1 MNEDIKSDS
10 KNLIAFLSSEKYSES
25 KDVLNSLPAYETALI
40 IESSPPKKRA
50 LIWQLIEESKEG
62 EILKNLSND
71 VRETVLTYMDPEE
84 VAIVTKDLEPDEI
97 ADILQDLPEQIMKE
111 VIEKMSHQNKDILER
126 VLKYPEDSAGGLM
139 NTDFIVVR
147 PYHSVELVLRYLRIK
162 NSIPLSTDN
171 LFVVSRNN
179 KFRGVLPISNLIT
192 SAPTENI
199 KNIMVETSPLNAEIK
214 SDEVIKIFER
224 DDLISAPVIDEKNN
238 LIGRITFD
246 DVIDKIK
253 SDADVSLKQF
263 SGLSGDTFEKTS
275 VAIKTRGIWL
285 GINLLTAIIASSVI
299 NLFKET
305 IEEVIF
311 LAVLM
316 PIIASMGGVA
326 ATQTLTI
333 TVRGLALGQI
343 MSTNYLYLLSR
354 EITVGVVNGFF
365 WALVLGLIS
374 FFWFGEL
381 TITLIILLSMVINLF
396 MAVISGMGIPI
407 LLKFFK
413 LDPAIAGSVIV
424 TTITDVVGF
433 MSFLGL
439 ATLFYG

>member
-71 VRETVLTYMDPEE
+71 VRETVLSYMDSEE

-111 VIEKMSHQNKDILER
+111 VIEKMSYQNKDILER

-199 KNIMVETSPLNAEIK
+199 KNIMIEKSALNAEIK

-381 TITLIILLSMVINLF
+381 TITIIILLSMVINLF

>member
-1 MNEDIKSDS
+1 MNEKSKSHTHDVLEIL
-10 KNLIAFLSSEKYSES
+10 KKGKYSES
-25 KDVLNSLPAYETALI
+25 KEIFNSLPAYEISLI
-40 IESSPPKKRA
+40 IESSPPKRRA
-50 LIWQLIEESKEG
+50 LIWQLIEEKNEG
-62 EILKNLSND
+62 EILKNLSDD
-71 VRETVLTYMDPEE
+71 VRETVLSYMDPNEL
-84 VAIVTKDLEPDEI
+84 ATVTKDLEPDEI
-97 ADILQDLPEQIMKE
+97 ADILQDLPKQIMKE
-111 VIEKMSHQNKDILER
+111 VLDKMSYQNKDILET

-192 SAPTENI
+192 NSPNEI
-199 KNIMVETSPLNAEIK
+199 VKNIMLEKNALNAEIK
-214 SDEVIKIFER
+214 SSEVIKIFER
-224 DDLISAPVIDEKNN
+224 DDLISAPVVDQENN

-253 SDADVSLKQF
+253 SDADGSLKQF

-275 VAIKTRGIWL
+275 SAIKSRGFWL
-285 GINLLTAIIASSVI
+285 GINLFTAIIASSVI
-299 NLFKET
+299 NLFKDT

-343 MSTNYLYLLSR
+343 MSSNYFYLLSR
-354 EITVGVVNGFF
+354 EITVGIVNGIF
-365 WALVLGLIS
+365 WSLILGLIS
-374 FFWFGEL
+374 FFWFNEI
-381 TITLIILLSMVINLF
+381 TIALIILLSMVMNLF
-396 MAVISGMGIPI
+396 MAVISGMGIPLI
-407 LLKFFK
+407 LKFLK

-433 MSFLGL
+433 LSFLGL
-439 ATLFYG
+439 ATLFYS

>member
-1 MNEDIKSDS
+1 MNEKSKSHTHDVLEIL
-10 KNLIAFLSSEKYSES
+10 KKGKYSES
-25 KDVLNSLPAYETALI
+25 KEIFNSLPAYEISLI
-40 IESSPPKKRA
+40 IESSPPKRRA
-50 LIWQLIEESKEG
+50 LIWQLIEEKNEG
-62 EILKNLSND
+62 EILKNLSDD
-71 VRETVLTYMDPEE
+71 VRETVLSYMDPNEL
-84 VAIVTKDLEPDEI
+84 ATVTKDLEPDEI
-97 ADILQDLPEQIMKE
+97 ADILQDLPKQIMKE
-111 VIEKMSHQNKDILER
+111 VLDKMSYQNKDILET

-192 SAPTENI
+192 NSPNEII
-199 KNIMVETSPLNAEIK
+199 KNIMLEKNALNAEIK
-214 SDEVIKIFER
+214 SSEVIKIFER
-224 DDLISAPVIDEKNN
+224 DDLISAPVVDQENN

-253 SDADVSLKQF
+253 SEADGSLKQF

-275 VAIKTRGIWL
+275 SAIKSRGFWL
-285 GINLLTAIIASSVI
+285 GINLFTAIIASSVI
-299 NLFKET
+299 NLFKDT

-343 MSTNYLYLLSR
+343 MSSNYFYLLSR
-354 EITVGVVNGFF
+354 EITVGIVNGIF
-365 WALVLGLIS
+365 WSLILGLIS
-374 FFWFGEL
+374 FFWFNEI
-381 TITLIILLSMVINLF
+381 TIALIILLSMVMNLF
-396 MAVISGMGIPI
+396 MAVISGMGIPLI
-407 LLKFFK
+407 LKFLK

-433 MSFLGL
+433 LSFLGL
-439 ATLFYG
+439 ATLFYS

>member
-1 MNEDIKSDS
+1 MNEDIKSNS
-10 KNLIAFLSSEKYSES
+10 KNLIAFLGSEKYAES

-71 VRETVLTYMDPEE
+71 VRETVLSYMDPEE

-214 SDEVIKIFER
+214 SNEVIKIFER

-253 SDADVSLKQF
+253 SDADDSLKQF

>member
-111 VIEKMSHQNKDILER
+111 VIEKMSYQNKDILER

-253 SDADVSLKQF
+253 SDADDSLKQF

>member
-1 MNEDIKSDS
+1 MNEKSKSNTHDVLEIL
-10 KNLIAFLSSEKYSES
+10 KKGKYSES
-25 KDVLNSLPAYETALI
+25 KEIFNSLPAYEISLI
-40 IESSPPKKRA
+40 IESSPPKRRA
-50 LIWQLIEESKEG
+50 LIWQLIEEKNEG
-62 EILKNLSND
+62 EILKNLSDD
-71 VRETVLTYMDPEE
+71 VRETVLSYMDPNEL
-84 VAIVTKDLEPDEI
+84 ATVTKDLEPDEI
-97 ADILQDLPEQIMKE
+97 ADILQDLPKQIMKE
-111 VIEKMSHQNKDILER
+111 VLDKMSYQNKDILET

-192 SAPTENI
+192 NSPNEI
-199 KNIMVETSPLNAEIK
+199 VKNIMLEKNALNAEIK
-214 SDEVIKIFER
+214 SSEVIKIFER
-224 DDLISAPVIDEKNN
+224 DDLISAPVVDQENN

-253 SDADVSLKQF
+253 SEADGSLKQF

-275 VAIKTRGIWL
+275 SAIKSRGFWL
-285 GINLLTAIIASSVI
+285 GINLFTAIIASSVI
-299 NLFKET
+299 NLFKDT

-333 TVRGLALGQI
+333 TVRGLALGQT
-343 MSTNYLYLLSR
+343 MSSNYFYLLSR
-354 EITVGVVNGFF
+354 EITVGIVNGIF
-365 WALVLGLIS
+365 WSLILGLIS
-374 FFWFGEL
+374 FFWFNEI
-381 TITLIILLSMVINLF
+381 TIALIILLSMVMNLF
-396 MAVISGMGIPI
+396 MAVISGMGIPLI
-407 LLKFFK
+407 LKFLK

-433 MSFLGL
+433 LSFLGL
-439 ATLFYG
+439 ATLFYS

>member
-10 KNLIAFLSSEKYSES
+10 KNLIAFLGSEKYAES

-71 VRETVLTYMDPEE
+71 VRETVLSYMDSEE

-111 VIEKMSHQNKDILER
+111 VIEKMSYQNKDILER

-199 KNIMVETSPLNAEIK
+199 KNIMVEKNALNAEIK

-374 FFWFGEL
+374 YFWFGEL

-413 LDPAIAGSVIV
+413 IDPAIAGSVVV

>member
-10 KNLIAFLSSEKYSES
+10 KNLIAFLGSEKYAES

-50 LIWQLIEESKEG
+50 LIWQLIDESKEG

-71 VRETVLTYMDPEE
+71 VRETVLSYMDSEE

-111 VIEKMSHQNKDILER
+111 VIEKMSYQNKDILER

-199 KNIMVETSPLNAEIK
+199 KNIMVEKNALNAEIK

-253 SDADVSLKQF
+253 SDSDVSLKQF

-374 FFWFGEL
+374 YFWFGEF

>member
-10 KNLIAFLSSEKYSES
+10 KNLIAFLSSEKYAES

-50 LIWQLIEESKEG
+50 LIWQLIDESKEG

-71 VRETVLTYMDPEE
+71 VRETVLSYMDPEE

-111 VIEKMSHQNKDILER
+111 VIEKMSYQNKDILER

-199 KNIMVETSPLNAEIK
+199 KNIMVEKSALNAEIK
-214 SDEVIKIFER
+214 SNEVIKIFER

-253 SDADVSLKQF
+253 SDADISLKQF

-374 FFWFGEL
+374 YFWFGEL

>member
-10 KNLIAFLSSEKYSES
+10 KNLIAFLGSEKYAES

-71 VRETVLTYMDPEE
+71 VRETVLSYMDSEE

-111 VIEKMSHQNKDILER
+111 VIEKMSYQNKDILER

-199 KNIMVETSPLNAEIK
+199 KNIMVEKSALNAEIK

-253 SDADVSLKQF
+253 SDADDSLKQF

-374 FFWFGEL
+374 YFWFGEF

>member
-1 MNEDIKSDS
+1 MNEDFKSDS
-10 KNLIAFLSSEKYSES
+10 KNLVEFLSSEKYSES

-71 VRETVLTYMDPEE
+71 VRETVLSYMDPEE
-84 VAIVTKDLEPDEI
+84 VALVTKDLEPDEI

-111 VIEKMSHQNKDILER
+111 VIEKMSYQNKDILEK

-192 SAPTENI
+192 SSPIEII
-199 KNIMVETSPLNAEIK
+199 KNIMVEKRALSAEIK

-263 SGLSGDTFEKTS
+263 SGLSSDTFEKTS

-374 FFWFGEL
+374 YFWFGEL
-381 TITLIILLSMVINLF
+381 TITFIILLSMIINLF

>member
-1 MNEDIKSDS
+1 MNGDIKSES
-10 KNLIAFLSSEKYSES
+10 KNLIAFLGSEKYAES

-71 VRETVLTYMDPEE
+71 VRETVLSYMDPEE

-111 VIEKMSHQNKDILER
+111 VIEKMSHQNKDILEK

-199 KNIMVETSPLNAEIK
+199 KNIMIEKSALNAEIK

-374 FFWFGEL
+374 YFWFGEL

-413 LDPAIAGSVIV
+413 IDPAIAGSVVV

>member
-1 MNEDIKSDS
+1 MNEDIKSNS
-10 KNLIAFLSSEKYSES
+10 KNLIAFLGSEKYAES

-71 VRETVLTYMDPEE
+71 VRETVLSYMDPEE

>member
-10 KNLIAFLSSEKYSES
+10 KNLIAFLGSEKYAES

-71 VRETVLTYMDPEE
+71 VRETVLSYMDPEE

-111 VIEKMSHQNKDILER
+111 VIEKMSHQNKDILEK

-199 KNIMVETSPLNAEIK
+199 KNIMVEKSALNAEIK

-253 SDADVSLKQF
+253 SDADDSLKQF

-374 FFWFGEL
+374 YFWFGEL

-413 LDPAIAGSVIV
+413 IDPAIAGSVVV

>member
-1 MNEDIKSDS
+1 MNEKSKSHTHDVLEIL
-10 KNLIAFLSSEKYSES
+10 KKGKYSES
-25 KDVLNSLPAYETALI
+25 KEIFNSLPAYEISLI
-40 IESSPPKKRA
+40 IESSPPKRRA
-50 LIWQLIEESKEG
+50 LIWQPIEEKNEG
-62 EILKNLSND
+62 EILKNLSDD
-71 VRETVLTYMDPEE
+71 VRETVLSYMDPNEL
-84 VAIVTKDLEPDEI
+84 ATVTKDLEPDEI
-97 ADILQDLPEQIMKE
+97 ADILQDLPKQIMKE
-111 VIEKMSHQNKDILER
+111 VLDKMSYQNKDILET

-192 SAPTENI
+192 NSPNEI
-199 KNIMVETSPLNAEIK
+199 VKNIMLEKNALNAEIK
-214 SDEVIKIFER
+214 SSEVIKIFER
-224 DDLISAPVIDEKNN
+224 DDLISAPVVDQENN

-253 SDADVSLKQF
+253 SEADGSLKQF

-275 VAIKTRGIWL
+275 SAIKSRGFWL
-285 GINLLTAIIASSVI
+285 GINLFTAIIASSVI
-299 NLFKET
+299 NLFKDT

-343 MSTNYLYLLSR
+343 MSSNYFYLLSR
-354 EITVGVVNGFF
+354 EITVGIVNGIF
-365 WALVLGLIS
+365 WSLILGLIS
-374 FFWFGEL
+374 FFWFNEI
-381 TITLIILLSMVINLF
+381 TIALIILLSMVMNLF
-396 MAVISGMGIPI
+396 MAVISGMGIPLI
-407 LLKFFK
+407 LKFLK

-433 MSFLGL
+433 LSFLGL
-439 ATLFYG
+439 ATLFYS

>member
-1 MNEDIKSDS
+1 MNEDIKSNS
-10 KNLIAFLSSEKYSES
+10 KNLIAFLGSEKYAES

-71 VRETVLTYMDPEE
+71 VRETVLSYMDPEE

-253 SDADVSLKQF
+253 SDADDSLKQF

-413 LDPAIAGSVIV
+413 IDPAIAGSVVV

>member
-111 VIEKMSHQNKDILER
+111 VIEKMSYQNKDILER

-199 KNIMVETSPLNAEIK
+199 KNIMVEKSALNAEIK

-224 DDLISAPVIDEKNN
+224 DDLISAPVIDDKNN

>member
-10 KNLIAFLSSEKYSES
+10 KNLIAFLSSEKYAES

-111 VIEKMSHQNKDILER
+111 VIEKMSYQNKDILER

-199 KNIMVETSPLNAEIK
+199 KNIMVEKSALNAEIK

-374 FFWFGEL
+374 YFWFGEL

>member
-10 KNLIAFLSSEKYSES
+10 KNLIAFLSSEKYAES

-111 VIEKMSHQNKDILER
+111 VIEKMSYQNKDILER

-199 KNIMVETSPLNAEIK
+199 KNIMVEKSALNAEIK
-214 SDEVIKIFER
+214 SNEVIKIFER
-224 DDLISAPVIDEKNN
+224 DDLISAPVIDEENN

-374 FFWFGEL
+374 YFWFGEL

>member
-1 MNEDIKSDS
+1 MNEDIKSES
-10 KNLIAFLSSEKYSES
+10 KNLIAFLGSEKYAES

-111 VIEKMSHQNKDILER
+111 VIEKMSYQNKDILER

-199 KNIMVETSPLNAEIK
+199 KNIMVEKSALNAEIK

-253 SDADVSLKQF
+253 SDADDSLKQF

-354 EITVGVVNGFF
+354 EITVGLVNGFF

-374 FFWFGEL
+374 YFWFGEL
-381 TITLIILLSMVINLF
+381 TITLIILLSMVINLC
-396 MAVISGMGIPI
+396 MAVISGMGVPI

>member
-1 MNEDIKSDS
+1 MNEDIKSNS
-10 KNLIAFLSSEKYSES
+10 KNLIAFLGSEKYAES

-71 VRETVLTYMDPEE
+71 VRETVLSYMDPEE

-199 KNIMVETSPLNAEIK
+199 KNIMVEKSALNAEIK

>member
-10 KNLIAFLSSEKYSES
+10 KNLIAFLSSEKYAES

-111 VIEKMSHQNKDILER
+111 VIEKMSYQNKDILER

-199 KNIMVETSPLNAEIK
+199 KNIMIEKSALNAEIK

-374 FFWFGEL
+374 YFWFGEL

>member
-111 VIEKMSHQNKDILER
+111 VIEKMSYQNKDILER

-199 KNIMVETSPLNAEIK
+199 KNIMIEKSALNAEIK

-224 DDLISAPVIDEKNN
+224 DDLISAPVIDDKNN

-253 SDADVSLKQF
+253 SDADDSLKQF

-374 FFWFGEL
+374 YFWFGEL

>member
-1 MNEDIKSDS
+1 M
-10 KNLIAFLSSEKYSES
+10 
-25 KDVLNSLPAYETALI
+25 
-40 IESSPPKKRA
+40 
-50 LIWQLIEESKEG
+50 IEERNEG
-62 EILKNLSND
+62 EILKNLSDD
-71 VRETVLTYMDPEE
+71 VRETILSYMDPDE
-84 VAIVTKDLEPDEI
+84 VALVTKDLETDEI

-111 VIEKMSHQNKDILER
+111 VLEKMSFQNKDILEK

-139 NTDFIVVR
+139 NTDVIVVR
-147 PYHSVELVLRYLRIK
+147 PYHSVELVTRYLRIK
-162 NSIPLSTDN
+162 NDIPLSTDN

-192 SAPTENI
+192 NPPGEII
-199 KNIMVETSPLNAEIK
+199 KNIMVEKKPLNAK
-214 SDEVIKIFER
+214 LNSNEVIKIFEKE
-224 DDLISAPVIDEKNN
+224 DLISAPVIDDENN

-246 DVIDKIK
+246 DVIDEIK
-253 SDADVSLKQF
+253 SEADESLKQF

-275 VAIKTRGIWL
+275 SAIKSRGFWL
-285 GINLLTAIIASSVI
+285 GINLFTAIIASSVI
-299 NLFKET
+299 NIFKDT

-343 MSTNYLYLLSR
+343 MSSNYFYLLSR
-354 EITVGVVNGFF
+354 EITVGLVNGFF
-365 WALVLGLIS
+365 WALVLGFIS
-374 FFWFGEL
+374 YFWFNEI
-381 TITLIILLSMVINLF
+381 TIALIILLSMVINLF
-396 MAVISGMGIPI
+396 MAVISGMGIP
-407 LLKFFK
+407 LMLKFFK

-433 MSFLGL
+433 LSFLGL
-439 ATLFYG
+439 ATVFYS

>member
-10 KNLIAFLSSEKYSES
+10 KNLIAFLSSEKYAES

-111 VIEKMSHQNKDILER
+111 VIEKMSYQNKDILER

-199 KNIMVETSPLNAEIK
+199 KNIMVEKSALNAEIK

-439 ATLFYG
+439 ATIFYG

>member
-111 VIEKMSHQNKDILER
+111 VIEKMSYQNKDILER

-199 KNIMVETSPLNAEIK
+199 KNIMVEKSALNAEIK

-253 SDADVSLKQF
+253 SDADDSLKQF

>member
-10 KNLIAFLSSEKYSES
+10 KNLIAFLSSEKYAES

-111 VIEKMSHQNKDILER
+111 VIEKMSYQNKDILER

-199 KNIMVETSPLNAEIK
+199 KNIMIEKSALNAEIK

>member
-1 MNEDIKSDS
+1 MNEDIKSNS
-10 KNLIAFLSSEKYSES
+10 KNLIAFLGSEKYAES

-71 VRETVLTYMDPEE
+71 VRETVLSYMDPEE

-111 VIEKMSHQNKDILER
+111 VIEKMSYQNKDILER

-253 SDADVSLKQF
+253 SDADDSLKQF

>member
-1 MNEDIKSDS
+1 MNEKSKSHTHDVLEIL
-10 KNLIAFLSSEKYSES
+10 KKGKYSES
-25 KDVLNSLPAYETALI
+25 KEIFNSLPAYEISLI
-40 IESSPPKKRA
+40 IESSPPKRRA
-50 LIWQLIEESKEG
+50 LIWQLIEEKNEG
-62 EILKNLSND
+62 EILKNLSDD
-71 VRETVLTYMDPEE
+71 VRETVLSYMDPNEL
-84 VAIVTKDLEPDEI
+84 ATVTKDLEPDEI
-97 ADILQDLPEQIMKE
+97 ADILQDLPKQIMKE
-111 VIEKMSHQNKDILER
+111 VLDKMSYQNKDILET

-192 SAPTENI
+192 NSPNEI
-199 KNIMVETSPLNAEIK
+199 VKNIMLEKNALNAEIK
-214 SDEVIKIFER
+214 SSEVIKIFER
-224 DDLISAPVIDEKNN
+224 DDLISAPVVDQENN

-246 DVIDKIK
+246 DVLDKIK
-253 SDADVSLKQF
+253 SEADGSVKQF

-275 VAIKTRGIWL
+275 SAIKSRGFWL
-285 GINLLTAIIASSVI
+285 GINLFTAIIASSVI
-299 NLFKET
+299 NLFKDT

-343 MSTNYLYLLSR
+343 MSSNYFYLLSR
-354 EITVGVVNGFF
+354 EITVGIVNGIF
-365 WALVLGLIS
+365 WSLILGLIS
-374 FFWFGEL
+374 FFWFNEI
-381 TITLIILLSMVINLF
+381 TIALIILLSMVMNLF
-396 MAVISGMGIPI
+396 MAVISGMGIPLI
-407 LLKFFK
+407 LKFLK

-433 MSFLGL
+433 LSFLGL
-439 ATLFYG
+439 ATLFYS

>member
-111 VIEKMSHQNKDILER
+111 VIEKMSYQNKDILER

-199 KNIMVETSPLNAEIK
+199 KNIMIEKSALNAEIK

-374 FFWFGEL
+374 YFWFGEL

>member
-1 MNEDIKSDS
+1 MNGDIKSDS
-10 KNLIAFLSSEKYSES
+10 KNLIAFLSSEKYAES

-111 VIEKMSHQNKDILER
+111 VIEKMSYQNKDILER

-199 KNIMVETSPLNAEIK
+199 KNIMVEKSALNAEIK

-374 FFWFGEL
+374 YFWFGEL

>member
-1 MNEDIKSDS
+1 MNENIKSDS
-10 KNLIAFLSSEKYSES
+10 KNLIAFLSSEKYAES

-111 VIEKMSHQNKDILER
+111 VIEKMSYQNKDILER

-199 KNIMVETSPLNAEIK
+199 KNIMVEKSALNAEIK

-374 FFWFGEL
+374 YFWFGEL

>member
-1 MNEDIKSDS
+1 MNEDIKSES
-10 KNLIAFLSSEKYSES
+10 KNLIAFLGSEKYAES

-71 VRETVLTYMDPEE
+71 VRETVLSYMDSEE

-111 VIEKMSHQNKDILER
+111 VIEKMSYQNKDILER

-199 KNIMVETSPLNAEIK
+199 KNIMVEKNALNAEIK

-374 FFWFGEL
+374 YFWFGEL

>member
-71 VRETVLTYMDPEE
+71 VRETVLSYMDPEE

-111 VIEKMSHQNKDILER
+111 VIEKMSYQNKDILER

-199 KNIMVETSPLNAEIK
+199 KNIMIEKSALNAEIK

-374 FFWFGEL
+374 YFWFGEL

>member
-111 VIEKMSHQNKDILER
+111 VIEKMSYQNKDILER

-192 SAPTENI
+192 SAPTEII
-199 KNIMVETSPLNAEIK
+199 KNIMIEKSALNAEIK

-224 DDLISAPVIDEKNN
+224 DDLISAPVIDDKNN

>member
-10 KNLIAFLSSEKYSES
+10 KNLIAFLSSEKYAES

-111 VIEKMSHQNKDILER
+111 VIEKMSYQNKDILER

-192 SAPTENI
+192 SAPTEKI
-199 KNIMVETSPLNAEIK
+199 KNIMVEKSALNAEIK

-374 FFWFGEL
+374 YFWFGEL
-381 TITLIILLSMVINLF
+381 TITLIILLSMMINLF